1 MFWAAGYIAISCV
14 ICIFVFLSIL
24 WIMTTINST
33 GKIADVIGNSSII
46 LCIVSFI
53 ACIVF
58 LCIYDSDKAK
68 VERYLHQV
76 EIRETLVNV
85 CPIENKSA
93 RCEYEWLNY
102 RNDSIRTYRVYSD
115 VIERMEK

>member
-14 ICIFVFLSIL
+14 ICIFVFLGIL
-24 WIMTTINST
+24 WIITSINST
-33 GKIADVIGNSSII
+33 GKIADIIGDSSII

-53 ACIVF
+53 TCVVF
-58 LCIYDSDKAK
+58 LCIYDTDKAK

-76 EIRETLVNV
+76 EIRDALVNV

-102 RNDSIRTYRVYSD
+102 RNDSLRAYKVYSD
-115 VIERMEK
+115 VIKRMEK

>member
-14 ICIFVFLSIL
+14 IGIFVFLCIL

-33 GKIADVIGNSSII
+33 GKIADIIGDSSII
-46 LCIVSFI
+46 LCLISFI
-53 ACIVF
+53 ASFVF
-58 LCIYDSDKAK
+58 LFIYDSDTAK

-76 EIRETLVNV
+76 KIRETLVNV

-102 RNDSIRTYRVYSD
+102 RNDSHRTYKVYSD
-115 VIERMEK
+115 VIKRMEK